1 MIKMYPIRKY
11 VVEYADASN
20 IHQTALSS
28 LISDFVKHED
38 TNYNSESDVI
48 TYGDTSLEV
57 NGLYEFSKEALREL
71 LQFAETHLK
80 DDDYAQLV
88 SVPEGSTPKE
98 QIIQM
103 IEDLIDLNPDDMI
116 TARIEII

>member
-1 MIKMYPIRKY
+1 MMKMYPIRKY

-20 IHQTALSS
+20 IHQAALSS

-38 TNYNSESDVI
+38 TNYNSEPDVI

-80 DDDYAQLV
+80 DDDYALLV
-88 SVPEGSTPKE
+88 NVPEGSTPKE

-116 TARIEII
+116 TARIEIF

>member
-1 MIKMYPIRKY
+1 M
-11 VVEYADASN
+11 
-20 IHQTALSS
+20 
-28 LISDFVKHED
+28 ISDFVKHED

-71 LQFAETHLK
+71 LQFTETHLK

-88 SVPEGSTPKE
+88 SIPEGSTPKE

-116 TARIEII
+116 TARIEIF